1 MNHVKLISLIT
12 AIIVLFGTLTAS
24 ADMTPANE
32 EQKLITEELSAD
44 DTGFFSSSSVSLY
57 SSDSNTI
64 PEKDPIVQEAVSILN
79 SETFENT
86 IVDALNSG
94 KTSINVSDMEIPIY
108 VQTSN
113 AELCSYIYKAA
124 QDKFFDIVY
133 SHPEII
139 HSVTSVGVSMS
150 YFPGNSTG
158 IISSITTSYLN
169 DLNTNESRT
178 LFNNWCSRIISTL
191 INDDMEDYDKALI
204 LHDYL
209 AKTVEYNMNAV
220 SSSNN
225 QLTSVDTHAR
235 SAYGAIVDKTAV
247 CQGYALAY
255 AHLLSLVGIESE
267 FVTSDY
273 MNHAWNMVK
282 IDNDFYHVDVT
293 YDDPVNT
300 SNEDAGLVSHEYFL
314 RSDESIS
321 SSLSSDQKNGVRS
334 PHYGWSTYD
343 SISCS
348 NSAFDTN
355 LIDNSDDVY
364 SFRRTRQ
371 EMKYNDGKYYYIQ
384 NSYPIEYAVSYFN
397 GSDLELLND
406 SSMYDSID
414 TTVELNAK
422 ASPSPTPSIEVQPPS
437 PSPSADVQTP
447 SPTPSIEV
455 QSPSPSPSADVQTPS
470 PTPSIEVQSPSPS
483 PSADVQTPSPTPSIE
498 VQSPS
503 PSPSADVQT
512 PLPTASAQLIDLSSS
527 VFGNSAVLSSKMN
540 DENLMCKSISFTY
553 LINSDN
559 DILLTKYNTM
569 TSIADC
575 TINIEGDAAQNE
587 DGSILL
593 SNPDNTSIQFEY
605 VFEYPIL
612 SSELPE
618 LVRLYVQGLSG
629 NDHNIGQELSVKLD
643 SADII
648 IHSAD
653 GDKEIKYI
661 GSEDDIHNLYLKQ
674 YQTPDNDYLKMTT
687 KQSIVIDR
695 ENNNFVYYKCEFIP
709 DENDIDEIINN
720 SESYKI
726 YLAEYSSDGT
736 LIGIRS
742 DSYLSDNESYNYYQ
756 VPETWL
762 ENGNIVKVF
771 CLKDTSQ
778 PLAPPIICDFME

>member
-64 PEKDPIVQEAVSILN
+64 PEEDPIVQKAVSILN

-455 QSPSPSPSADVQTPS
+455 QSPSPSPSADVQTPL
-470 PTPSIEVQSPSPS
+470 
-483 PSADVQTPSPTPSIE
+483 PTPSIE

-540 DENLMCKSISFTY
+540 GENLMCKSISFTY

>member
-64 PEKDPIVQEAVSILN
+64 PEEDPIVQKAVSILN

-455 QSPSPSPSADVQTPS
+455 QSPSPSPSADVQTP
-470 PTPSIEVQSPSPS
+470 
-483 PSADVQTPSPTPSIE
+483 
-498 VQSPS
+498 
-503 PSPSADVQT
+503 
-512 PLPTASAQLIDLSSS
+512 LPTASAQLIDLSSS

-629 NDHNIGQELSVKLD
+629 NDYNIGQELSVKLD

>member
-12 AIIVLFGTLTAS
+12 AIIVLFVTLTAS

-57 SSDSNTI
+57 SSDSNTD

-455 QSPSPSPSADVQTPS
+455 QSPSPSPSADVQTP
-470 PTPSIEVQSPSPS
+470 
-483 PSADVQTPSPTPSIE
+483 
-498 VQSPS
+498 
-503 PSPSADVQT
+503 
-512 PLPTASAQLIDLSSS
+512 LPTASAQLIDLSSS

>member
-422 ASPSPTPSIEVQPPS
+422 ASPPPTPRIEVQP
-437 PSPSADVQTP
+437 
-447 SPTPSIEV
+447 
-455 QSPSPSPSADVQTPS
+455 PSPSPSADVQTPS

-629 NDHNIGQELSVKLD
+629 NDYNIGQELSVKLD

>member
-64 PEKDPIVQEAVSILN
+64 PEKDPIVQKAVSILN

-225 QLTSVDTHAR
+225 QLTSVDAHAR

-455 QSPSPSPSADVQTPS
+455 QSPSPSPSADVQTPL
-470 PTPSIEVQSPSPS
+470 
-483 PSADVQTPSPTPSIE
+483 PTPSIE

>member
-618 LVRLYVQGLSG
+618 LVRLYVQGLSA
-629 NDHNIGQELSVKLD
+629 NDYNIGQELSVKLD

>member
-422 ASPSPTPSIEVQPPS
+422 ASPSPTPSIEVQLPS
-437 PSPSADVQTP
+437 PSPSTDVQTP

-605 VFEYPIL
+605 VFEYPII

>member
-1 MNHVKLISLIT
+1 MNHVKLISLII

-57 SSDSNTI
+57 SSDSNTD

-282 IDNDFYHVDVT
+282 IGDNFYHVDVT

-364 SFRRTRQ
+364 SFRRTRL

-384 NSYPIEYAVSYFN
+384 NSYPIKYAVSHFD

-406 SSMYDSID
+406 SSMYDNID
-414 TTVELNAK
+414 TTVELNDK
-422 ASPSPTPSIEVQPPS
+422 ASPSPTPSI
-437 PSPSADVQTP
+437 A
-447 SPTPSIEV
+447 V

-483 PSADVQTPSPTPSIE
+483 PSADVQTPSPTPSIA

-503 PSPSADVQT
+503 PSPSADVQTPSPTPSIAVQSPSSSPSTDVQT

-553 LINSDN
+553 LINSNN

>member
-57 SSDSNTI
+57 SSDSNTD

-247 CQGYALAY
+247 CRGYALAY

-282 IDNDFYHVDVT
+282 IGDNFYHVDVT

-364 SFRRTRQ
+364 SFRRTRL

-384 NSYPIEYAVSYFN
+384 NSYPIKYAVSHFD

-406 SSMYDSID
+406 SSMYDNID
-414 TTVELNAK
+414 TTVELNDK
-422 ASPSPTPSIEVQPPS
+422 ASPSPTPSIAVQSPS
-437 PSPSADVQTP
+437 SSPSADVQTP
-447 SPTPSIEV
+447 SPTPSIAV

-470 PTPSIEVQSPSPS
+470 PTPSIAVQSPSPS
-483 PSADVQTPSPTPSIE
+483 PSADVQTPSPTPSIA

-503 PSPSADVQT
+503 SSPSTDVQT

-553 LINSDN
+553 LINSNN

-605 VFEYPIL
+605 VFEYPII

-661 GSEDDIHNLYLKQ
+661 SSEDDIHNLYLKQ

-709 DENDIDEIINN
+709 DENDMDEIINN

-742 DSYLSDNESYNYYQ
+742 DNYLSDNESYNYYQ

>member
-57 SSDSNTI
+57 SSDSNTD

-282 IDNDFYHVDVT
+282 IGDNFYHVDVT

-364 SFRRTRQ
+364 SFRRTRL

-384 NSYPIEYAVSYFN
+384 NSYPIKYAVSHFD

-406 SSMYDSID
+406 SSMYDNID
-414 TTVELNAK
+414 TTVELNDK
-422 ASPSPTPSIEVQPPS
+422 ASPSPTPSIAVQSPS
-437 PSPSADVQTP
+437 SSPSADVQTP
-447 SPTPSIEV
+447 SPTPSIAV

-470 PTPSIEVQSPSPS
+470 PTPSIAVQSPSPS
-483 PSADVQTPSPTPSIE
+483 PSADVQTPSPTPSIA

-503 PSPSADVQT
+503 SSPSTDVQT

-553 LINSDN
+553 LINSNN

-605 VFEYPIL
+605 VFEYPII

-661 GSEDDIHNLYLKQ
+661 SSEDDIHNLYLKQ

-709 DENDIDEIINN
+709 DENDMDEIINN

-742 DSYLSDNESYNYYQ
+742 DNYLSDNESYNYYQ

>member
-169 DLNTNESRT
+169 DLNTNEGRT

-422 ASPSPTPSIEVQPPS
+422 ASPSPTPSIEVQP
-437 PSPSADVQTP
+437 
-447 SPTPSIEV
+447 
-455 QSPSPSPSADVQTPS
+455 PSPSPSADVQTPS

>member
-64 PEKDPIVQEAVSILN
+64 PEEDPIVQKAVSILN

-455 QSPSPSPSADVQTPS
+455 QPPSPSPSADVQTPS

-483 PSADVQTPSPTPSIE
+483 PSADVQTPLPTPSIE

-540 DENLMCKSISFTY
+540 GENLMCKSISFTY

>member
-57 SSDSNTI
+57 SSDSNTD

-86 IVDALNSG
+86 IVDALKRG
-94 KTSINVSDMEIPIY
+94 KTEINVSDMEIPIY

-139 HSVTSVGVSMS
+139 HSVSSVGVYMS

-158 IISSITTSYLN
+158 IISSIATSYLN
-169 DLNTNESRT
+169 DLNTKESRT

-282 IDNDFYHVDVT
+282 IDNDFYHVVVT
-293 YDDPVNT
+293 YADSVNT

>member
-282 IDNDFYHVDVT
+282 IGDNFYHVDVT

-364 SFRRTRQ
+364 SFRRTRL

-384 NSYPIEYAVSYFN
+384 NSYPIKYAVSHFD

-406 SSMYDSID
+406 SSMYDNID
-414 TTVELNAK
+414 TTVELNDK
-422 ASPSPTPSIEVQPPS
+422 ASPSPTPSI
-437 PSPSADVQTP
+437 A
-447 SPTPSIEV
+447 V

-483 PSADVQTPSPTPSIE
+483 PSADVQTPSPTPSIA

-503 PSPSADVQT
+503 SSPSTDVQT

-553 LINSDN
+553 LINSNN

-618 LVRLYVQGLSG
+618 LIRLYVQGLSG

>member
-57 SSDSNTI
+57 SSDSNTD

-455 QSPSPSPSADVQTPS
+455 QP
-470 PTPSIEVQSPSPS
+470 
-483 PSADVQTPSPTPSIE
+483 
-498 VQSPS
+498 PS

-709 DENDIDEIINN
+709 DENDMDEIINN

>member
-422 ASPSPTPSIEVQPPS
+422 ASPSPTPSIEVQPP
-437 PSPSADVQTP
+437 
-447 SPTPSIEV
+447 
-455 QSPSPSPSADVQTPS
+455 
-470 PTPSIEVQSPSPS
+470 
-483 PSADVQTPSPTPSIE
+483 
-498 VQSPS
+498 
-503 PSPSADVQT
+503 
-512 PLPTASAQLIDLSSS
+512 
-527 VFGNSAVLSSKMN
+527 
-540 DENLMCKSISFTY
+540 
-553 LINSDN
+553 
-559 DILLTKYNTM
+559 
-569 TSIADC
+569 
-575 TINIEGDAAQNE
+575 
-587 DGSILL
+587 
-593 SNPDNTSIQFEY
+593 
-605 VFEYPIL
+605 
-612 SSELPE
+612 
-618 LVRLYVQGLSG
+618 
-629 NDHNIGQELSVKLD
+629 
-643 SADII
+643 
-648 IHSAD
+648 
-653 GDKEIKYI
+653 
-661 GSEDDIHNLYLKQ
+661 
-674 YQTPDNDYLKMTT
+674 
-687 KQSIVIDR
+687 
-695 ENNNFVYYKCEFIP
+695 
-709 DENDIDEIINN
+709 
-720 SESYKI
+720 
-726 YLAEYSSDGT
+726 
-736 LIGIRS
+736 
-742 DSYLSDNESYNYYQ
+742 
-756 VPETWL
+756 
-762 ENGNIVKVF
+762 
-771 CLKDTSQ
+771 
-778 PLAPPIICDFME
+778 